1 MGKLIVL
8 VLVGGVAALGYSQ
21 LPEARRYLKMK
32 RM

>member
-1 MGKLIVL
+1 MGKMIML
-8 VLVGGVAALGYSQ
+8 VLLGGLGALGYSQ